1 MSYKIRSTLPLI
13 LFIRYYSKDI
23 REIANEEVD
32 YDMQVWIL
40 KERNYI
46 VIFIYTILLAYKK

>member
-1 MSYKIRSTLPLI
+1 MANKIRSTLT
-13 LFIRYYSKDI
+13 LFNRYYSKDI
-23 REIANEEVD
+23 RERANEEVD

-46 VIFIYTILLAYKK
+46 VIIIYTILLAYK